1 MDDLV
6 LGVKAGHLLAKF
18 VPLSEMMVWGNPK
31 RHTMFCQGTYLLPGG
46 FGERH
51 RLDPLGEVVG
61 GYQQK
66 PQLKLRSGEWS
77 NCVQPPLHEGSR
89 VAQGVKVSTRP
100 V

>member
-18 VPLSEMMVWGNPK
+18 VLLSEMMVWGNPK

-61 GYQQK
+61 GYQQEFELGQRSWERAATSSPHYMK
-66 PQLKLRSGEWS
+66 GQGLR
-77 NCVQPPLHEGSR
+77 R
-89 VAQGVKVSTRP
+89 V
-100 V
+100 